1 MSSDINTNLN
11 NDEMMVGRIRCSSD
25 ASDRQRQF

>member
-1 MSSDINTNLN
+1 MESDIDTKMN
-11 NDEMMVGRIRCSSD
+11 NDEMMVGRTRCSSD